1 MMMLVIVALAGLFQL
16 PPSRSVYCAIAVID
30 VSNNIETRHQA
41 DLKFF
46 ITLSPAWLIGKW
58 YEIG

>member
-16 PPSRSVYCAIAVID
+16 PPSRSVYCAIAGAD
-30 VSNNIETRHQA
+30 VSSNIETRNHA

-46 ITLSPAWLIGKW
+46 IELSPAWW
-58 YEIG
+58 R